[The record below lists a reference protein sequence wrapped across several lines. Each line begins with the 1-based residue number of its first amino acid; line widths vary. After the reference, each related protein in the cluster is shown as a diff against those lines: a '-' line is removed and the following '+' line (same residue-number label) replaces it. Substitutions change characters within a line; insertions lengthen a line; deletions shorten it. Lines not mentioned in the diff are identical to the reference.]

1 MNIHI
6 LALTKMAKILG
17 IAALVGAIV
26 GFVSNHVTVEELMT
40 YLSLGLVGFLVFML
54 YGIFYD
60 HAKRELEEKK

>member
-6 LALTKMAKILG
+6 LALTKMAKIFG
-17 IAALVGAIV
+17 IAALVGAVV
-26 GFVSNHVTVEELMT
+26 GFVSNHLTAEELMT
-40 YLSLGLVGFLVFML
+40 YLSFGLIGFLVLML

>member
-26 GFVSNHVTVEELMT
+26 GFVTNHFTAEELMT
-40 YLSLGLVGFLVFML
+40 YLSFGFIGFLIIMM
-54 YGIFYD
+54 YAIFYD

>member
-26 GFVSNHVTVEELMT
+26 GFVTNHLTAEELMT
-40 YLSLGLVGFLVFML
+40 YLSFGFIGFLIVMM
-54 YGIFYD
+54 YAIFYD
-60 HAKRELEEKK
+60 EARHEIEKKK